1 MKGERTVEKRRERN
15 TKKTLL
21 DIYSKYGIILIL
33 ILIMAFLTIRTGGT
47 FIGKNNLLNILK
59 QIACIGRAGLR
70 PDGGHHCRRHGSV
83 GRLNRQ
89 PRFRPGGIDGTPG
102 DFPLIVPI
110 MVGLLTGLVCG
121 LINGLA
127 VAKLKIPPFIVTM
140 STMTIFAG
148 IALLITKGTPINHFS
163 DAFNFIGGGKLLG
176 IPAPIFVLLLVVLLS
191 WFLMRKTTLGYH
203 IISVGGNENAA
214 KMAGINTV
222 FTKIVAYSFCGLM
235 SGVGGILLTS
245 RVQSGLANLGDG
257 LQMEAIAAAV
267 IGGTS
272 LSGGKGNVLYTI
284 VGACIIGVINNGMDL
299 LRVNM
304 YWQDIV
310 SGVDDHAGRVPG
322 IQKNRG
328 NQ

>member
-1 MKGERTVEKRRERN
+1 
-15 TKKTLL
+15 
-21 DIYSKYGIILIL
+21 
-33 ILIMAFLTIRTGGT
+33 
-47 FIGKNNLLNILK
+47 
-59 QIACIGRAGLR
+59 
-70 PDGGHHCRRHGSV
+70 
-83 GRLNRQ
+83 
-89 PRFRPGGIDGTPG
+89 
-102 DFPLIVPI
+102 

-310 SGVDDHAGRVPG
+310 SGVVIMLAVFLD

>member
-1 MKGERTVEKRRERN
+1 
-15 TKKTLL
+15 
-21 DIYSKYGIILIL
+21 
-33 ILIMAFLTIRTGGT
+33 
-47 FIGKNNLLNILK
+47 
-59 QIACIGRAGLR
+59 
-70 PDGGHHCRRHGSV
+70 
-83 GRLNRQ
+83 
-89 PRFRPGGIDGTPG
+89 
-102 DFPLIVPI
+102 

-257 LQMEAIAAAV
+257 LQMEAIALRSSRNEPFRRQGQRAIYHRRRLHHRRDQQRHGSAAREY
-267 IGGTS
+267 
-272 LSGGKGNVLYTI
+272 VLAGY
-284 VGACIIGVINNGMDL
+284 CQ
-299 LRVNM
+299 RRR
-304 YWQDIV
+304 
-310 SGVDDHAGRVPG
+310 DHAGRVPG
-322 IQKNRG
+322 YPEEQR
-328 NQ
+328 

>member
-1 MKGERTVEKRRERN
+1 
-15 TKKTLL
+15 
-21 DIYSKYGIILIL
+21 
-33 ILIMAFLTIRTGGT
+33 
-47 FIGKNNLLNILK
+47 
-59 QIACIGRAGLR
+59 
-70 PDGGHHCRRHGSV
+70 
-83 GRLNRQ
+83 
-89 PRFRPGGIDGTPG
+89 
-102 DFPLIVPI
+102 

-176 IPAPIFVLLLVVLLS
+176 IPAPIFVLLFVVLLS

-272 LSGGKGNVLYTI
+272 LSGGKGQRAIYHRRRLHHRRDQQRHGSAAREYVLAGY
-284 VGACIIGVINNGMDL
+284 CQ
-299 LRVNM
+299 RRR
-304 YWQDIV
+304 
-310 SGVDDHAGRVPG
+310 DHAGRVPG
-322 IQKNRG
+322 YPEEQR
-328 NQ
+328 

>member
-59 QIACIGRAGLR
+59 QIACIGVLACGQTAVIIAGGMDL
-70 PDGGHHCRRHGSV
+70 SV
-83 GRLNRQ
+83 GSIVSLVSVLVAS
-89 PRFRPGGIDGTPG
+89 TAHPG

-163 DAFNFIGGGKLLG
+163 DAFNFIGGGKL
-176 IPAPIFVLLLVVLLS
+176 
-191 WFLMRKTTLGYH
+191 
-203 IISVGGNENAA
+203 ISVGGNENAA

-310 SGVDDHAGRVPG
+310 SGVVIMLAVFLD

>member
-59 QIACIGRAGLR
+59 QIACIGVLACGQTAVIIAGGMDL
-70 PDGGHHCRRHGSV
+70 SV
-83 GRLNRQ
+83 GSIVSLVSVLVAS
-89 PRFRPGGIDGTPG
+89 TAHPG

-163 DAFNFIGGGKLLG
+163 VQLHRRRQAAWHPCPDFCAAARGPAQLVPDA
-176 IPAPIFVLLLVVLLS
+176 
-191 WFLMRKTTLGYH
+191 
-203 IISVGGNENAA
+203 
-214 KMAGINTV
+214 
-222 FTKIVAYSFCGLM
+222 
-235 SGVGGILLTS
+235 
-245 RVQSGLANLGDG
+245 QDDSGLP
-257 LQMEAIAAAV
+257 
-267 IGGTS
+267 
-272 LSGGKGNVLYTI
+272 
-284 VGACIIGVINNGMDL
+284 
-299 LRVNM
+299 
-304 YWQDIV
+304 
-310 SGVDDHAGRVPG
+310 HHFGRR
-322 IQKNRG
+322 Q
-328 NQ
+328 